1 MEKKLRTTLKWKE
14 LEMTVWLIETMTEQV
29 EEAAIGWETTETSH
43 KDDSPSKSMKRS
55 SSREWLKRW
64 KCSDSQSPRQR
75 RFSKRTSIWKASC

>member
-1 MEKKLRTTLKWKE
+1 MEKKLSATLKWKE
-14 LEMTVWLIETMTEQV
+14 ILEMTVWPMKTILEL
-29 EEAAIGWETTETSH
+29 EAAIEWEITETSH
-43 KDDSPSKSMKRS
+43 IADSPSKSMKRS